1 MQVKLLQSLP
11 TKQHFMPVHS
21 KRYTIAILLTFLLA
35 GSLAF
40 TQVNDLFFQIKK
52 QLTIFSDAYKEVAT
66 LYVEDVSPERLMTT
80 GLNAMLNELDPY
92 TVFIP
97 EGEQQQMEIIST
109 GSYGGVG
116 IDAGFRGDDIVV
128 IAPLEGYPADR
139 AGIRPGDII
148 LEINGVSVDGITPE
162 EVQQLTLGDPGTEI
176 SFIIRR
182 TGMDEL
188 LEFNL
193 EREQIEVKNVE
204 YSGRI
209 DSHRDVGYIKLTR
222 FGQRSAEEIREELLG
237 FKSDSV
243 KSLILDLRNNPGGL
257 LNEAV
262 EIVDKFIG
270 PGVTVV
276 ETKGRIQS
284 ENSTFVS
291 DEPPVF
297 EDLPVIVLMNE
308 GSASAS
314 EVVAGAFQD
323 LDRAVIVGETSFGK
337 GLVQTVRPLSYNTSL
352 KITVSQ
358 YFTPSGRSIQSVD
371 YTGNNSADGRQ
382 IPDSLRRAFTTK
394 NGRTVYDGFGIEPD
408 VKVSE
413 EELSRLQLALLQE
426 NTFFFFVADYI
437 ARNGSER
444 PDQMYDRFL
453 TYLENED
460 FDYETQ
466 AERNID
472 QLMAA
477 SGSFYDEQESEDIL
491 NRLRE
496 SVDRKKIQMLQ
507 QNRAFI
513 EKNLMEEWVAQTG
526 TSEEKVQYNFRND
539 PVVLEAIQL
548 IENRGRYD
556 SILKP

>member
-1 MQVKLLQSLP
+1 
-11 TKQHFMPVHS
+11 
-21 KRYTIAILLTFLLA
+21 
-35 GSLAF
+35 
-40 TQVNDLFFQIKK
+40 
-52 QLTIFSDAYKEVAT
+52 
-66 LYVEDVSPERLMTT
+66 
-80 GLNAMLNELDPY
+80 
-92 TVFIP
+92 
-97 EGEQQQMEIIST
+97 
-109 GSYGGVG
+109 
-116 IDAGFRGDDIVV
+116 
-128 IAPLEGYPADR
+128 
-139 AGIRPGDII
+139 
-148 LEINGVSVDGITPE
+148 
-162 EVQQLTLGDPGTEI
+162 
-176 SFIIRR
+176 
-182 TGMDEL
+182 
-188 LEFNL
+188 
-193 EREQIEVKNVE
+193 
-204 YSGRI
+204 
-209 DSHRDVGYIKLTR
+209 
-222 FGQRSAEEIREELLG
+222 
-237 FKSDSV
+237 
-243 KSLILDLRNNPGGL
+243 
-257 LNEAV
+257 
-262 EIVDKFIG
+262 
-270 PGVTVV
+270 
-276 ETKGRIQS
+276 
-284 ENSTFVS
+284 
-291 DEPPVF
+291 
-297 EDLPVIVLMNE
+297 
-308 GSASAS
+308 
-314 EVVAGAFQD
+314 
-323 LDRAVIVGETSFGK
+323 VGETSFGK

>member
-1 MQVKLLQSLP
+1 MLKN
-11 TKQHFMPVHS
+11 S
-21 KRYTIAILLTFLLA
+21 KRYTTVILLTLLLA

-80 GLNAMLNELDPY
+80 GLNAMLEELDPY

-97 EGEQQQMEIIST
+97 EGEQQQMEIIAT

-116 IDAGFRGDDIVV
+116 IDAGYRGDDIVV

-139 AGIRPGDII
+139 AGIKPGDII
-148 LEINGVSVDGITPE
+148 LKINNVAVAGISPE
-162 EVQQLTLGDPGTEI
+162 NVQQLTLGDPGTKI
-176 SFIIRR
+176 SLTIRR
-182 TGMDEL
+182 AGMDEL

-193 EREQIEVKNVE
+193 EREQIEVKNIE
-204 YSGRI
+204 YAGRLQKNESI
-209 DSHRDVGYIKLTR
+209 GYIKLTR
-222 FGQRSAEEIREELLG
+222 FGQRSAEEIREKLLEFESKG
-237 FKSDSV
+237 V
-243 KSLILDLRNNPGGL
+243 NSLILDLRNNPGGL

-262 EIVDKFIG
+262 EIVDKFIE

-276 ETKGRIQS
+276 ETKGRIEN

-297 EDLPVIVLMNE
+297 ENLPIIVLMNE

-323 LDRAVIVGETSFGK
+323 LDRAVILGETSFGK

-371 YTGNNSADGRQ
+371 YSGENSADGRQ

-413 EELSRLQLALLQE
+413 DNLSRLQLALLQ
-426 NTFFFFVADYI
+426 NNSFFFFVADYI
-437 ARNGSER
+437 AQNDEEMPENIYG
-444 PDQMYDRFL
+444 RFL
-453 TYLENED
+453 DNLENEN

-466 AERNID
+466 AERSIS
-472 QLMAA
+472 QLM
-477 SGSFYDEQESEDIL
+477 SNTGNFYNEQRSKELLSQL
-491 NRLRE
+491 QE
-496 SVDRKKIQMLQ
+496 SVDRKKDKLLEE
-507 QNRAFI
+507 NRDFI
-513 EKNLMEEWVAQTG
+513 EKKLREEWVAQSG
-526 TSEEKVQYNFRND
+526 TSDEQAQYNLQYDLMVQRA
-539 PVVLEAIQL
+539 VQL
-548 IENRGRYD
+548 FGDSDSYD
-556 SILKP
+556 AILKP

>member
-1 MQVKLLQSLP
+1 MLANY
-11 TKQHFMPVHS
+11 
-21 KRYTIAILLTFLLA
+21 KRYAIATLLIISLA
-35 GSLAF
+35 VTLAF

-66 LYVEDVSPERLMTT
+66 LYVEEVSPERLMST

-109 GSYGGVG
+109 GSYGGIG

-148 LEINGVSVDGITPE
+148 LEINNVSIAGITPE

-176 SFIIRR
+176 TLTIQRI
-182 TGMDEL
+182 GMDEL

-204 YSGRI
+204 YSGRL
-209 DSHRDVGYIKLTR
+209 DNNKDVGYIKLTR
-222 FGQRSAEEIREELLG
+222 FGQRSAEEIREKLLE
-237 FKSDSV
+237 FKNDSV

-276 ETKGRIQS
+276 ETKGRIRS
-284 ENSTFVS
+284 ENSTFAT

-297 EDLPVIVLMNE
+297 EDLPIIVLMNE

-323 LDRAVIVGETSFGK
+323 LDRAVILGETSFGK

-352 KITVSQ
+352 KITISQ

-371 YTGNNSADGRQ
+371 YTGENSARGRK

-408 VKVSE
+408 VKVTGE
-413 EELSRLQLALLQE
+413 TLSRLQLALLQE

-437 ARNGSER
+437 ARNDSEM
-444 PDQMYDRFL
+444 PDDLYNMFL
-453 TYLENED
+453 TYLEDEN

-466 AERNID
+466 AESYID
-472 QLMAA
+472 QLM
-477 SGSFYDEQESEDIL
+477 SVNESFYDTQESQEL
-491 NRLRE
+491 LKQLHE
-496 SVDRKKIQMLQ
+496 SIDRKKDQLLVE
-507 QNRAFI
+507 NREFI
-513 EKNLMEEWVAQTG
+513 ERNLMEEWMAQTG
-526 TSEEKVQYNFRND
+526 TSEEMTQYNLSND
-539 PVVLEAIQL
+539 SMILQALQL
-548 IENRGRYD
+548 IENHERYD
-556 SILKP
+556 SILNP

>member
-1 MQVKLLQSLP
+1 
-11 TKQHFMPVHS
+11 MPVHS
-21 KRYTIAILLTFLLA
+21 KRYTIAILLTILLA

>member
-1 MQVKLLQSLP
+1 
-11 TKQHFMPVHS
+11 MPVHS
-21 KRYTIAILLTFLLA
+21 KRYTIAILLTILLA

-323 LDRAVIVGETSFGK
+323 LDRAVILGETSFGK

>member
-1 MQVKLLQSLP
+1 MLSI
-11 TKQHFMPVHS
+11 S
-21 KRYTIAILLTFLLA
+21 KRNTTLILLTAVLV

-66 LYVEDVSPERLMTT
+66 LYVEEVSPERLMTI
-80 GLNAMLNELDPY
+80 GMNAMLKELDPY

-109 GSYGGVG
+109 GTYGGVG
-116 IDAGFRGDDIVV
+116 IDAGYRGDDIVV

-148 LEINGVSVDGITPE
+148 LKINDVPVANISPE
-162 EVQQLTLGDPGTEI
+162 EVQQLTIGDPGTEI
-176 SFIIRR
+176 NLTIQRI
-182 TGMDEL
+182 GMEDL

-193 EREQIEVKNVE
+193 IREQIEVKNIE
-204 YSGRI
+204 YSGRLEN
-209 DSHRDVGYIKLTR
+209 SENVGYIKLTR
-222 FGQRSAEEIREELLG
+222 FGQRSAEEIREELLSFQSSG
-237 FKSDSV
+237 V
-243 KSLILDLRNNPGGL
+243 NSLILDLRNNPGGL

-262 EIVDKFIG
+262 EIIDKFIE

-284 ENSTFVS
+284 ENSTYIT

-297 EDLPVIVLMNE
+297 SDIPIIVLMNE

-314 EVVAGAFQD
+314 EVVSGAFQD
-323 LDRAVIVGETSFGK
+323 LDRAVIMGETSFGK

-352 KITVSQ
+352 KITIAQ

-371 YTGNNSADGRQ
+371 YTGENSAVGRQ

-408 VKVSE
+408 VNVSE
-413 EELSRLQLALLQE
+413 DQLTRLQLALLQ
-426 NTFFFFVADYI
+426 NNSFFFFVADYI
-437 ARNGSER
+437 ARGGEER
-444 PDQMYDRFL
+444 PDNMHDLFM
-453 TYLENED
+453 TYLDEEN

-466 AERNID
+466 AERNIE

-477 SGSFYDEQESEDIL
+477 GESFYDEQESKEWLDQL
-491 NRLRE
+491 QN
-496 SVDRKKIQMLQ
+496 SVNRKKERLLED
-507 QNRAFI
+507 NREFI
-513 EKNLMEEWVAQTG
+513 ELNLMEEWVAQNG
-526 TSEEKVQYNFRND
+526 TSEEKAQYSLEND
-539 PVVLEAIQL
+539 VMIQEAIEL
-548 IENRGRYD
+548 FENRESYD

>member
-1 MQVKLLQSLP
+1 MLA
-11 TKQHFMPVHS
+11 HS
-21 KRYTIAILLTFLLA
+21 KRYTIAILLTVLVA

-52 QLTIFSDAYKEVAT
+52 QLSIFSDAYKEVAT
-66 LYVEDVSPERLMTT
+66 LYVEEVSPERLMTT
-80 GLNAMLNELDPY
+80 GLNAMLSELDPY

-148 LEINGVSVDGITPE
+148 LKVNDVDVEGITPE
-162 EVQQLTLGDPGTEI
+162 EVQQLTLGDPGTEV
-176 SFIIRR
+176 SFTIQRI
-182 TGMDEL
+182 GMEDL

-204 YSGRI
+204 YSGRLESNQDI
-209 DSHRDVGYIKLTR
+209 GYIKLTR
-222 FGQRSAEEIREELLG
+222 FGQRSAEEIREQLLE
-237 FKSDSV
+237 FKSDGV
-243 KSLILDLRNNPGGL
+243 NSLILDLRNNPGGL

-284 ENSTFVS
+284 ENSTFAS
-291 DEPPVF
+291 DEPPIF

-323 LDRAVIVGETSFGK
+323 LDRAVIMGETSFGK
-337 GLVQTVRPLSYNTSL
+337 GLVQTVRPLAYNTSL
-352 KITVSQ
+352 KITISQ

-371 YTGNNSADGRQ
+371 YTGENSAEGRQ

-408 VKVSE
+408 IKVTE
-413 EELSRLQLALLQE
+413 DQLSRLQLALMQN

-437 ARNGSER
+437 ATNGDER
-444 PDQMYDRFL
+444 PNDMYGQFL
-453 TYLENED
+453 SYIEREG

-466 AERNID
+466 AERSIS
-472 QLMAA
+472 QLMAN
-477 SGSFYDEQESEDIL
+477 SENFYDEDESGELLNQLQESI
-491 NRLRE
+491 
-496 SVDRKKIQMLQ
+496 DRKKNELLAE
-507 QNRAFI
+507 NREFI
-513 EKNLMEEWVAQTG
+513 EQNLMEQWMAQTA
-526 TSEEKVQYNFRND
+526 TSEEKTQYNLQND
-539 PVVLEAIQL
+539 AVVLEAIQL
-548 IENRGRYD
+548 IENRERYD
-556 SILKP
+556 SILNP